1 MRKANRYKGVRF
13 SGWLEKLEGREVVAT
28 ADAIRVGREGLWPRR
43 TPIPVRRKNDQHYG
57 RAAAW
62 REREPFRRGH
72 EIWSSRLDGTLSTRG
87 DIAGERCSANTGNG
101 AVEGIWEMGWGWM
114 GPICGMGGSF
124 EGNTMYGGD
133 PSRRTHRGGW
143 VGVGVRLYAWDRYL
157 IALLRLVGHS
167 LRPQGCNVEHI
178 QGLRR
183 TQRHKAAVQ

>member
-1 MRKANRYKGVRF
+1 MQSASGEKGCGHDGRQSP
-13 SGWLEKLEGREVVAT
+13 SGGRTTNTTDGRLRGGNASHFAVAT
-28 ADAIRVGREGLWPRR
+28 RYGLAGWMVPC
-43 TPIPVRRKNDQHYG
+43 QHG
-57 RAAAW
+57 
-62 REREPFRRGH
+62 
-72 EIWSSRLDGTLSTRG
+72 G